1 MASHTPELFS
11 GFGLVAKEVSFMMV
25 EIRRL
30 LVVALAV
37 LACVCMWGCGD
48 WFEPDTHYE
57 WDKHRQGKKVVG
69 FLNDSLVIVSDYRF
83 WREVRDDNDDE
94 VANGFGRQALYL
106 YNYRVQE
113 SSPRWMD
120 SLDNGIRNDDF
131 EMINGQLSDSV
142 VWAHKGGSLW
152 LWKIGETPR
161 QIKINEKYD
170 GCSHEIRSWRMR
182 EWIDGQII
190 VLGETT
196 SMDSNHYIIWNAL
209 STVDSSEA
217 YCQYAVLDTVSKTL
231 IYKRL
236 DDGLKWI
243 GKCDDVRSRGNDV
256 YCSMSGERS
265 LGGVILKNEID
276 TLSVPLLFGKGMFW
290 GNMIELRA
298 SICLLGEAKVSC
310 VDTAYTWREPLKFY
324 KNDEVVVDLNL

>member
-1 MASHTPELFS
+1 MIS
-11 GFGLVAKEVSFMMV
+11 K
-25 EIRRL
+25 IKRL
-30 LVVALAV
+30 LVVALTA
-37 LACVCMWGCGD
+37 LACISMWGCGD

-182 EWIDGQII
+182 EWKDGRII

-196 SMDSNHYIIWNAL
+196 VIDSSDSYRYIKNALVTFDSNK
-209 STVDSSEA
+209 A
-217 YCQYAVLDTVSKTL
+217 YCQYGVLDTIAQTIV
-231 IYKRL
+231 YKRL
-236 DDGLKWI
+236 DKDLEWI
-243 GKCDDVRSRGNDV
+243 KKCDDVRVWSNDV
-256 YCSMSGERS
+256 YCFMP
-265 LGGVILKNEID
+265 GVYAFEAVLLRNSVDTID
-276 TLSVPLLFGKGMFW
+276 ISVKFTTGDFW
-290 GNMIELRA
+290 GNVLRPNANLCGLIEDSVVCSGA
-298 SICLLGEAKVSC
+298 E
-310 VDTAYTWREPLKFY
+310 WRGGLSFY
-324 KNDEVVVDLNL
+324 ENDEIVVNLE

>member
-1 MASHTPELFS
+1 
-11 GFGLVAKEVSFMMV
+11 MMV

-30 LVVALAV
+30 IVAALAAF
-37 LACVCMWGCGD
+37 ACVGMWGCGD

-182 EWIDGQII
+182 EWKDGRII

-196 SMDSNHYIIWNAL
+196 VIDSSDSYRYIKNALVTFDSNK
-209 STVDSSEA
+209 A
-217 YCQYAVLDTVSKTL
+217 YCQYGVLDTIAQTIV
-231 IYKRL
+231 YKRL
-236 DDGLKWI
+236 DKDLEWI
-243 GKCDDVRSRGNDV
+243 KKCDDVRVWSNDV
-256 YCSMSGERS
+256 YCFMP
-265 LGGVILKNEID
+265 GVYAFEAVLLRNSVDTID
-276 TLSVPLLFGKGMFW
+276 ISVKFTTGDFW
-290 GNMIELRA
+290 GNVLRPNANLCGLIEDSVVCSGA
-298 SICLLGEAKVSC
+298 E
-310 VDTAYTWREPLKFY
+310 WRGGLSFY
-324 KNDEVVVDLNL
+324 ENDEIVVNLE